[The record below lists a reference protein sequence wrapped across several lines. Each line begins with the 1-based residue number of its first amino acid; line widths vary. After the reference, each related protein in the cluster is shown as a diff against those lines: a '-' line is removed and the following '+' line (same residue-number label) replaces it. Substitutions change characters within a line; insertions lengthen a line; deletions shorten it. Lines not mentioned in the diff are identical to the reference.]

1 VEAILAGW
9 QPAAAAA
16 GGERRR
22 SRGYEGMVRTV
33 ATESGERLK
42 MPKLQPKQ
50 IPRRRVLQAALAV
63 AGGIAASNAARAA
76 DDEAAG
82 NHAEAPSAP
91 AKLTQ
96 EAVQYQ
102 PTPKDWQKCLFC
114 TYFQA
119 PNTCGIVSG
128 AVSAQGWCTR
138 FALLHE

>member
-1 VEAILAGW
+1 
-9 QPAAAAA
+9 
-16 GGERRR
+16 
-22 SRGYEGMVRTV
+22 
-33 ATESGERLK
+33 
-42 MPKLQPKQ
+42 MPKLQPQ
-50 IPRRRVLQAALAV
+50 PTTRRRVLQTALAV
-63 AGGIAASNAARAA
+63 AGGVAANNPARAA

-91 AKLTQ
+91 AKLTP

-128 AVSAQGWCTR
+128 PVSPQGWCTR